1 MARRDL
7 RIVLA
12 LCALSLAWLLTP
24 SVTGLGEG
32 LALLAPALL
41 LAAPL
46 LLGRYVGEDA
56 LERIRAA
63 RRTVGRR
70 VRAVFVAPRPRA
82 PRGARLQGALLGAR
96 GAERAPPAARSPLTP

>member
-7 RIVLA
+7 RILLA
-12 LCALSLAWLLTP
+12 LCALSLVWLVTQ
-24 SVTGLGEG
+24 SVTGMGEG

-41 LAAPL
+41 LAVPL

-63 RRTVGRR
+63 RRTVHRR
-70 VRAVFVAPRPRA
+70 VRAVFVARPRG
-82 PRGARLQGALLGAR
+82 PRATRLRGALLGAR
-96 GAERAPPAARSPLTP
+96 GAERAPPAGRSLLTP